1 MDQKTDKQMKNGQM
15 DGKRTNGRKI
25 DKWTK
30 NRQMDGKQTNGRKID
45 KWTVKP
51 GGEKQLLETAG

>member
-1 MDQKTDKQMKNGQM
+1 MDKKLNTKWTNRYIDE
-15 DGKRTNGRKI
+15 KRTNGRET
-25 DKWTK
+25 DKQTE
-30 NRQMDGKQTNGRKID
+30 NGQMDGKQTNGRKID